1 MKHLRERLL
10 LASAALALPCV
21 LAPAYAQQTP
31 STPQTPPTTAPATSE
46 TATAQAGQNDVVVV
60 TGRKREET
68 IQDIPVAVTAVSGE
82 DLENEGIDTIE
93 ELVQTVP
100 GVDFAKIGSPFADQ
114 VSVRGAG
121 QGRQIN
127 AESATGLYRSGAF
140 VGGGNIG
147 GSTFSRMDLFDVGV
161 VEAYRGPQ
169 GASFGRNALGGAIN
183 IGVKR
188 PEFTSDPTGHV
199 SVEYGENERFESQ
212 IVYNALLSDQLAMRV
227 GALYMDQT
235 DGFYTNTF
243 LNNVPDREEAAGAR
257 IGFRFLPDDTLD
269 INLVG
274 EYLWEDT
281 PSFVPRSFI
290 EGQDPFTRSFNI
302 DSRFQRREYLTQLT
316 VEKDLSFGQLT
327 SMTYYKQRDVSTQD
341 DLDAQNGNN
350 FGAGAP
356 PPNPAGNTLRVAVD
370 DFARYGQEI
379 RLSSLGAGPFS
390 WVVGGEV
397 LRLEDNYSQ
406 NFAGFTGALT
416 QANTLVLSR
425 SEDWN
430 YAAFALVG
438 YDLTETLNLSGELRY
453 SVDDKSV
460 DIDATFGAGAA
471 TTRQLYSFNESFD
484 NLSPVVTL
492 SYKPNDEWSGYL
504 RYATGFRS
512 GGFNLTPDP
521 IPPEDFSLVYDAE
534 TAVNYEAGVKGR
546 TSDGSISGG
555 VAVFFVEG
563 EDVLINDQLTIG
575 VPPNARNINFVV
587 NGGATENYGVELD
600 LSGRFDVPVLGG
612 SVRMR
617 SSAAWS
623 EGEFTESPA
632 FVSAT
637 RPSLEGEPIPNTR
650 PWSVS
655 LSTTYTRD
663 LDGGLFLSATHSY
676 RGQWG
681 GTDGVNERQVRDDV
695 ELHNLRVSVEN
706 ETLRFTLSVENLFD
720 EEYITNRGVNT
731 SIRNEPRTWSAQLR
745 YSY

>member
-1 MKHLRERLL
+1 MKRLHRRLL
-10 LASAALALPCV
+10 LASAALALPHA
-21 LAPAYAQQTP
+21 LSPASAQQTP
-31 STPQTPPTTAPATSE
+31 ATSQSPSGTGE
-46 TATAQAGQNDVVVV
+46 TVNAQAAKEDVVIV

-68 IQDIPVAVTAVSGE
+68 ILDIPVAVTALSGE
-82 DLENEGIDTIE
+82 DLENEGIETID

-100 GVDFAKIGSPFADQ
+100 GIDFAKVGSPFADQ

-140 VGGGNIG
+140 IGGGNIG
-147 GSTFSRMDLFDVGV
+147 GSTFSRMDLFDVGG

-169 GASFGRNALGGAIN
+169 GASFGRNALGGAVN
-183 IGVKR
+183 IVSQR
-188 PEFTSDPTGHV
+188 PEFSSDPTGHL
-199 SVEYGENERFESQ
+199 SVEFGENDRLESQ
-212 IVYNALLSDQLAMRV
+212 LVHNVAMSDALALRV
-227 GALYMDQT
+227 GGLYVDQKG
-235 DGFYTNTF
+235 GFYTNTF
-243 LNNVPDREEAAGAR
+243 LNKIADTEEAAGAR
-257 IGFRFLPDDTLD
+257 LAVRFVPDDTLD

-281 PSFVPRSFI
+281 PSFVPRAYI
-290 EGQDPFTRSFNI
+290 EGQDPFTRSYNI
-302 DSRFQRREYLTQLT
+302 DSRFQRREYMTQLT
-316 VEKDLSFGQLT
+316 IEKELPIGQLT

-356 PPNPAGNTLRVAVD
+356 LTNPAGNILRVAVD
-370 DFARYGQEI
+370 DFARYGQEL
-379 RLSSLGAGPFS
+379 RLSSIGDGPLS
-390 WVVGGEV
+390 WVVGGEI
-397 LRLEDNYSQ
+397 LKLEDSYKQ
-406 NFAGFTGALT
+406 NFAGYRGALS
-416 QANTLVLSR
+416 QANTLVFSE

-430 YAAFALVG
+430 YALFALLG
-438 YDLTETLNLSGELRY
+438 YDLTDALNLSGELRY
-453 SVDDKSV
+453 SVDDKSI
-460 DIDATFGAGAA
+460 DIDATIGAGVTA
-471 TTRQLYSFNESFD
+471 TRQLYSFNESFD
-484 NLSPVVTL
+484 NLSPVITL
-492 SYKPNDEWSGYL
+492 SYSPNDDWSGYL
-504 RYATGFRS
+504 RYATGFRA

-546 TSDGSISGG
+546 TEDGSITGG

-575 VPPNARNINFVV
+575 VPPNARNVNFVV

-600 LSGRFDVPVLGG
+600 LSGRFEVPVIGG

-623 EGEFTESPA
+623 EGRFTESPT
-632 FVSAT
+632 FISAA

-650 PWSVS
+650 PWTAS
-655 LSTTYTRD
+655 LSTTYTLPVG
-663 LDGGLFLSATHSY
+663 LDVVVSATHSY

-681 GTDGVNERQVRDDV
+681 GTDGVNARQVRDDV
-695 ELHNLRVSVEN
+695 ELHNLRLSIEN
-706 ETLRFTLSVENLFD
+706 SSLRLTLAVENLFD
-720 EEYITNRGVNT
+720 EEYITNRGVTT
-731 SIRNEPRTWSAQLR
+731 SIRNDPRTWSLQLR